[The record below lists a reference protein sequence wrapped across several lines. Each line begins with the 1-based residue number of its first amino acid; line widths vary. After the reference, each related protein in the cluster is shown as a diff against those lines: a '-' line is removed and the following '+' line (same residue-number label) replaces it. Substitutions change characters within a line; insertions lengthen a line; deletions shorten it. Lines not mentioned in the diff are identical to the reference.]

1 MLELEMDSSATI
13 RASVS
18 TVYVNDVLEPRLR
31 CASLES
37 AVGPVP
43 GTAIMMLG
51 SIVDTEAAPRTLL
64 STEDYARWKY
74 GSRVK
79 ILADGDLAFLGTMLQ
94 RNDSGGQD
102 NPMFIAMDDRWL
114 LSRLK
119 VRGCMVYD
127 STAGQPNVKFL
138 SRYIPDFNPGG
149 LWNCVGV
156 DVGAPFGVTPIF
168 FPYAQAR
175 PSDDITDVFTGLVEG
190 EITAWTPRRAIKY
203 LQFISTVDDSKSGY
217 NKERAGFRT
226 FSNATRLKWLMNLDG
241 LDGTA
246 GKGGLD
252 PLDAKLQSINLMEMN
267 VLEAVSNVLAKAGT
281 HELGLDIIEDV
292 SNVMFYPRN
301 GAESGLVINVRRGGQ
316 VTEANTAIDFDLFE
330 DASNV
335 SESVLIEGQARK
347 LELRVEFDPTKGS
360 DYGDDQALDLV
371 NTLKP
376 AWTDEDELWFATAIQ
391 GNGTYAYLPASP
403 GTIPSVVQN
412 GVGGKALLEA
422 LKPEAFAAARALY
435 PDVFMTYQLSVKNIA
450 AMTPSPLFGIS
461 EQWKD
466 ENNFPINYDV
476 RMVFQEQLSKLFV
489 NDSTMMNRVP
499 IRCQIRA
506 YDSAGEE
513 AWVECPFLN
522 GLLTSPTK
530 VKLQGIAENA
540 DGQKYCSYEGSLAGV
555 PLDTTRRGIRL
566 NISIPLDH
574 RVEGYVETGETEV
587 SQMDPSLAD
596 EFGGKL
602 MAHDLNPA
610 YVHEYNMNS
619 FPQPNQTT
627 AITNAG
633 FENDEINIGAAA
645 ERLLQRRKYPEKR
658 SNWVFP
664 GIRLDYQ
671 PGKWVEKIKVLGGN
685 NEDIDYKVEAIIP
698 SVVHD
703 FLRQETRV
711 GGIHSYSPSP
721 NAVNENPVAKVE
733 KPESA
738 RTAREVRDEKA
749 NAEWIEAGAATPPVE
764 PEPVAAP

>member
-1 MLELEMDSSATI
+1 MLELDMNSSATI

-18 TVYVNDVLEPRLR
+18 TVYINDILEPRLR

-43 GTAIMMLG
+43 GTAILMLG
-51 SIVDTEAAPRTLL
+51 SIVDTEASPRTLL
-64 STEDYARWKY
+64 STDDYARWKY

-79 ILADGDLAFLGTMLQ
+79 IMADGDLAFLGTMLQ
-94 RNDSGGQD
+94 RNDSGAQD
-102 NPMFIAMDDRWL
+102 NPIFIAMDDRWL
-114 LSRLK
+114 LSKLNI
-119 VRGCMVYD
+119 RGCMVYD
-127 STAGQPNVKFL
+127 STVPGVKFL
-138 SRYIPDFNPGG
+138 SRYIPEFNPGG

-175 PSDDITDVFTGLVEG
+175 PSDSISDVFTGLVEG
-190 EITAWTPRRAIKY
+190 EITCWTPRRAIKY
-203 LQFISTVDDSKSGY
+203 LQFISTVDDSKFGY
-217 NKERAGFRT
+217 NKNRAGFRT
-226 FSNATRLKWLMNLDG
+226 FSDATRIKWLMNLDG

-252 PLDAKLQSINLMEMN
+252 PLDAKLQSINLVGRN
-267 VLEAVSNVLAKAGT
+267 ALESICNVLAKAGT
-281 HELGLDIIEDV
+281 HDLGLDINEDV
-292 SNVMFYPRN
+292 SNVMFFPRN

-316 VTEANTAIDFDLFE
+316 VTEANTAVDFDLFE

-335 SESVLIEGQARK
+335 SESVLIEGQERK

-360 DYGDDQALDLV
+360 DYNDDQALDLV

-376 AWTDEDELWFATAIQ
+376 SWDDLDEFYFLTCVQ
-391 GNGTYAYLPASP
+391 GNGTYAYLPPTP

-412 GVGGKALLEA
+412 GVAGKSLIEA
-422 LKPEAFAAARALY
+422 MKPEAYAAARALY
-435 PDVFMTYQLSVKNIA
+435 PDVFMTYQINVKNLST
-450 AMTPSPLFGIS
+450 MTPSPLFGLS
-461 EQWKD
+461 EQWRD
-466 ENNFPINYDV
+466 EENFPINYDV
-476 RMVFQEQLSKLFV
+476 RMVYHEQLSKLFI
-489 NDSTMMNRVP
+489 NNSTMMNRVP
-499 IRCQIRA
+499 IRCQIMA
-506 YDSAGEE
+506 YTGDSEQ
-513 AWVECPFLN
+513 AWVECPYLN

-530 VKLQGIAENA
+530 VRLQGIAENA
-540 DGQKYCSYEGSLAGV
+540 DGQLYCSYDGSLATD
-555 PLDTTRRGIRL
+555 PLSVTRRGVRL

-574 RVEGYVETGETEV
+574 RVEGYVETLETDV
-587 SQMDPSLAD
+587 SQMDPSLST
-596 EFGGKL
+596 EFNGKL
-602 MAHDLNPA
+602 MEYDLNPA
-610 YVHEYNMNS
+610 YVFEYNMHS
-619 FPQPNQTT
+619 YPQPNQTS

-645 ERLLQRRKYPEKR
+645 ERLLQRRKNPEKR

-711 GGIHSYSPSP
+711 GGIHSYTPSP
-721 NAVNENPVAKVE
+721 NALPENTVAKVE
-733 KPESA
+733 RPEAA
-738 RTAREVRDEKA
+738 RTAKEVKEDRA
-749 NAEWIEAGAATPPVE
+749 NAKWTEGGVAIPPVNT
-764 PEPVAAP
+764 PEPVTP